1 MLVHCFAGKSRAS
14 TITLSYLILEL
25 GLPLKE
31 ALLHLKK
38 RRPIAQPNS
47 GFMAQLVKLEFD
59 ILGSNSDI
67 TGFQQA
73 RMGGEKSE
81 LKELK
86 DGLEVL
92 AK

>member
-1 MLVHCFAGKSRAS
+1 
-14 TITLSYLILEL
+14 
-25 GLPLKE
+25 
-31 ALLHLKK
+31 
-38 RRPIAQPNS
+38 
-47 GFMAQLVKLEFD
+47 MAQLVKLEFD

-73 RMGGEKSE
+73 RIVGDKSE

-92 AK
+92 VK